1 MRKKSLFNQYLFSF
15 LLIISLMV
23 LMVAVMMFSLYSQ
36 LQISSAR
43 SYSISQL
50 EQVCRMTSLLHDE
63 MISISNQI
71 LQSSV
76 TNTCLSSDSF
86 NRLKEAKAA
95 IKLREIQTSYPYVR
109 YVSFYNC
116 ASNRFVSSS
125 TAGFLTQEDVEY
137 YYRTHTDDLLGI
149 CALRLIGPDYAT
161 QPTKTKYVYS
171 FIIPIRV
178 RNTGD
183 PDLAIID
190 VDSDFFSQ
198 AIDSLRGGGGFQ
210 QIMIMNRD
218 NEIFSINT
226 AYDDGETFSLTQ
238 SPALAK
244 EDFPELTDSSG
255 AFSHRLSDGT
265 RVLVTYAKT
274 SDSFFTVV
282 NVVPYSNILGALPQI
297 ATLTVL
303 SCLLVLLVGTFVA
316 YRTSAWLSRPIEIL
330 YRRYVKNSGSERSGN
345 ELEQL
350 NQAVAMTYARA
361 DQLDQG
367 LITSYAESKKR
378 FIQRLLHGE
387 IGSEQKDIDACRE
400 FDIDLLSPYYC
411 IVAIR
416 CVPKDDAPEQ
426 SDSESFILHY
436 SLENIAAEV
445 LGQYGKIASYLSS
458 KNILT
463 ILLPLPSEE
472 YPDGIQS
479 ELERIIS
486 AMDELFS
493 IETTICIGRTVAS
506 ASNIN
511 MCYVST
517 HFALEYA
524 PLSASETVFFAGEAL
539 HSERMDGYHNDLH
552 LRLAGLIR
560 QGDTEACERELD
572 QTFSYM
578 ADYSFATAVSYFN
591 HVMMSLLDDFSS
603 VISASDTYSML
614 MDKLNQ
620 IDSSLPNVY
629 MLRQRCT
636 EFVTL
641 LTHVLGINRRHGNAQ
656 IIQSATVYLEK
667 NYSNPDLSLRMLA
680 EMSDLS
686 PAYFGKLFTAQTT
699 YSFTDYLNNLRMDHA
714 AQMLLTTKETVT
726 QISQAVGILNTN
738 YFYNLFKK
746 RFGMTPVAYR
756 RSKGKMESA

>member
-1 MRKKSLFNQYLFSF
+1 MRKKSLFHQYWLSFS
-15 LLIISLMV
+15 LVITLVV
-23 LMVAVMMFSLYSQ
+23 LMVALMMFFLYSQ
-36 LQISSAR
+36 MQISSATA
-43 SYSISQL
+43 YSTGQL
-50 EQVCRMTSLLHDE
+50 EQVCQMTSLLHDE

-71 LQSSV
+71 LQSSA

-86 NRLKEAKAA
+86 DRLKEAKAA
-95 IKLREIQTSYPYVR
+95 IKLREIQTSYPFVR

-125 TAGFLTQEDVEY
+125 TAGFLSAEDVEY

-149 CALRLIGPDYAT
+149 CTLRLIGSAYAT

-178 RNTGD
+178 RNAGD

-190 VDSDFFSQ
+190 VDSDFFFQ
-198 AIDSLRGGGGFQ
+198 AIDGLRTTTGFQ

-218 NEIFSINT
+218 GEIFSVNT
-226 AYDDGETFSLTQ
+226 AYGDDNAFSLT
-238 SPALAK
+238 SAPALSE
-244 EDFPELTDSSG
+244 EDLSGLNDTSG
-255 AFSHRLSDGT
+255 AFSRRLKDGT
-265 RVLVTYAKT
+265 RALITYAKT
-274 SDSFFTVV
+274 PGSFFTVI
-282 NVVPYSNILGALPQI
+282 NVVPYSNILGSLPQI
-297 ATLTVL
+297 AALTIL
-303 SCLLVLLVGTFVA
+303 SCLSVLLLGTFVA
-316 YRTSAWLSRPIEIL
+316 NRTSARLSRPIEVL
-330 YRRYVKNSGSERSGN
+330 YRRYVSNPGPNRSGN

-350 NQAVAMTYARA
+350 NQAVSQTYARA
-361 DQLDQG
+361 DRLDQG

-387 IGSEQKDIDACRE
+387 IGSDPKDIEACRKY
-400 FDIDLLSPYYC
+400 DIDLLSPYYC
-411 IVAIR
+411 VVAIR
-416 CVPKDDAPEQ
+416 CVPKEDAVEQ
-426 SDSESFILHY
+426 SESESFIFHY
-436 SLENIAAEV
+436 SLENIVSEV
-445 LGQYGKIASYLSS
+445 LGQYGKITSYLSS

-463 ILLPLPSEE
+463 VLIPLPSEA
-472 YPDGIQS
+472 YPEGLRE
-479 ELERIIS
+479 ELERVIS
-486 AMDELFS
+486 AMEELFTV
-493 IETTICIGRTVAS
+493 ETTICIGRTMAT

-517 HFALEYA
+517 NFALDYA
-524 PLSASETVFFAGEAL
+524 PLSARSTVFFAGEAMAAEFTGI
-539 HSERMDGYHNDLH
+539 SHNDLH

-560 QGDTEACERELD
+560 QGDTEACEREFD
-572 QTFSYM
+572 QAFSYM
-578 ADYSFATAVSYFN
+578 ADYNFATAVSYFN

-603 VISASDTYSML
+603 VIPSGDTNGML

-629 MLRQRCT
+629 MLRRRCT

-641 LTHVLGINRRHGNAQ
+641 LTHVLGMNRRHGSAQ
-656 IIQSATVYLEK
+656 IIQSATAYLEK
-667 NYSNPDLSLRMLA
+667 NYSDPDLSLRVLA
-680 EMSDLS
+680 DLSDLS

-714 AQMLLTTKETVT
+714 AEMLTETKKTVT
-726 QISQAVGILNTN
+726 QISQDVGILNTN

-756 RSKGKMESA
+756 RSKGKMETA